1 MHITKVKLH
10 NFRNYDNQEIDFY
23 KNVNVFYGDNAQ
35 GKTNILESVFLCSY
49 GKSFRTRKEKES
61 IKFKKDKAV
70 VELEFEKESRKK
82 TIKIEIAD
90 KKYIQIN
97 GVKCLKSS
105 HLLGNINLV
114 MFCPDDL
121 EILKQG
127 PALRRK
133 FLDIM
138 ISSLKPNYLFVLN
151 QYLKNLEQRNI
162 FLKQLKK
169 DYKNID
175 MLDIW
180 DYKLGQLSERL
191 YQYRKEFVE
200 KLNLKIFSI
209 HQELTNGEKIKIEY
223 FSDCQNKEKYIE
235 NLKNTRKIDIIKG
248 YTGKGI
254 HRDDLIFY
262 INDNQVNVYGSQGQ
276 CRSCI
281 LSLKFAEL
289 EVVYEE
295 LGEYPILLLD
305 DVMSELDEKRKT
317 KLIQIIKNYQVL
329 ITSAEK
335 EKFDN
340 WNTSI
345 KYFFVNN
352 GTVKDN

>member
-1 MHITKVKLH
+1 MHITKVKLR

-49 GKSFRTRKEKES
+49 GKSFRTRKEKEI
-61 IKFKKDKAV
+61 IKFEKDKAS
-70 VELEFEKESRKK
+70 VELEFEKENRKK
-82 TIKIEIAD
+82 TIKIDISD

-105 HLLGNINLV
+105 QLLGNINLV

-127 PALRRK
+127 PNLRRK

-138 ISSLKPNYLFVLN
+138 ISSLRPNYLFILN

-169 DYKNID
+169 DDKNID

-180 DYKLGQLSERL
+180 DYKLGELSEKI
-191 YQYRKEFVE
+191 YSYRQEFVD

-223 FSDCQNKEKYIE
+223 LSECGNKEKYIE
-235 NLKNTRKIDIIKG
+235 NLKKSRKIDIIKG

-262 INDNQVNVYGSQGQ
+262 INNNQVNVYGSQGQ

-305 DVMSELDEKRKT
+305 DVMSELDEKRKN

-335 EKFDN
+335 EEFDN

-345 KYFFVNN
+345 KYFLVNK
-352 GTVKDN
+352 GTIQSN